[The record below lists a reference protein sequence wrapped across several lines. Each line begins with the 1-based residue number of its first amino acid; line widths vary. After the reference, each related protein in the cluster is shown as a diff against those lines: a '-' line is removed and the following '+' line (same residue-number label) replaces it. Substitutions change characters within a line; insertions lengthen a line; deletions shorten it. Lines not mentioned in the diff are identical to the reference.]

1 MTQKRYIVKLTPE
14 ERARLEG
21 MLTKGKHPAAA
32 LTKVRIL
39 LLADVAHPQGGRTD
53 AEICAALLLQKNRP
67 EEIRKLFVEEGLERV
82 LIRKKR
88 KTPPIAPIF
97 DGEKSARL
105 TMLACSQPP
114 KGRARWTLRLLADKV
129 VELGV
134 VESAS
139 HSTVGLALKKTNF
152 SLT

>member
-1 MTQKRYIVKLTPE
+1 MTQKRYIVKLTAE

-39 LLADVAHPQGGRTD
+39 LQADAAQAQGGRTD
-53 AEICAALLLQKNRP
+53 SEICAALSLQKNRP
-67 EEIRKLFVEEGLERV
+67 EEVRKIFVEEGLERV
-82 LIRKKR
+82 LTRKKR
-88 KTPPIAPIF
+88 ETPPVAPIF
-97 DGEKSARL
+97 DGEKGARL

-129 VELGV
+129 VELGIV
-134 VESAS
+134 PCAS
-139 HSTVGLALKKTNF
+139 HSTVGLALKKTNS
-152 SLT
+152 SLI